1 MDEAGHLR
9 RERWHADKWFPVSKH
24 PSENAQMSSFTW
36 SDSDCEVL
44 VLDVLLEVNVYSD
57 FIQVFCVWQ
66 SLFFFFQFAIIHFPQ
81 KGWIQTYSGYSGCSH
96 YILAICSPVI
106 YCESPLSSDTRPTEK
121 IMISQAFSC
130 PFVSHQLSTYLF
142 SHIFCNKNYR
152 HKKEAHFY
160 PNFQFFVSL

>member
-1 MDEAGHLR
+1 MA
-9 RERWHADKWFPVSKH
+9 RW
-24 PSENAQMSSFTW
+24 QMISSQQASVRKCSNEQFHM

-44 VLDVLLEVNVYSD
+44 VLDVVLEVNVYSD
-57 FIQVFCVWQ
+57 VIQVFCVTI
-66 SLFFFFQFAIIHFPQ
+66 SLFFQFAIIHFPQ

-96 YILAICSPVI
+96 CILAICSPVI

-121 IMISQAFSC
+121 IMISKAFSC

>member
-1 MDEAGHLR
+1 MKPATYAGEMARWQMISSQQASIRKCSNEQFHMEWQWLWSFSSGCGAGGKCLFR
-9 RERWHADKWFPVSKH
+9 RH
-24 PSENAQMSSFTW
+24 SS
-36 SDSDCEVL
+36 VL
-44 VLDVLLEVNVYSD
+44 CDNLS
-57 FIQVFCVWQ
+57 
-66 SLFFFFQFAIIHFPQ
+66 FFQFAIIHFPQ
-81 KGWIQTYSGYSGCSH
+81 KGWIQTYSGCSH
-96 YILAICSPVI
+96 CILAICSPVI

>member
-1 MDEAGHLR
+1 MKPATYAGRDGTLTNDFQSASISQKMLKWAVSHEWQWLWSFSSGCGAGGKCLFR
-9 RERWHADKWFPVSKH
+9 RH
-24 PSENAQMSSFTW
+24 SS
-36 SDSDCEVL
+36 VL
-44 VLDVLLEVNVYSD
+44 CDNLS
-57 FIQVFCVWQ
+57 
-66 SLFFFFQFAIIHFPQ
+66 FFQFAIIHFPQ

-96 YILAICSPVI
+96 CILAICSPVI

-121 IMISQAFSC
+121 IMISKAFSC